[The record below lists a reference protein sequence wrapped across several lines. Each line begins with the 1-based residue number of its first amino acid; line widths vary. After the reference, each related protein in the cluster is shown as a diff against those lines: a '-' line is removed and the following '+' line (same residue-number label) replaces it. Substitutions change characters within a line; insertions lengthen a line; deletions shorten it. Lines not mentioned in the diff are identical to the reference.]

1 MFLLGESQQVEVTFR
16 PDRFRYL
23 PYREELQ
30 IRKTLTSYES
40 ILRINL
46 VGRSIGNQ
54 LYVMPSKPSHE
65 LFAYHLNDNNHNNN
79 VNNDNS
85 NDNNNNIN
93 NKNDN
98 FIGQG
103 MLLFDDVIAF
113 STNEEI
119 KKFHS
124 ESLKYSQTILPKY
137 PSIKLEYPNPFSD
150 DADPSLFTEIDR
162 KILRQNSIKMSSG
175 DNSNKAIQNL
185 NLKNEKNELSRQQS
199 QRVLISSISTLDNRG
214 ASSAPGSFEII
225 LSSAAKESG
234 LWTVNS
240 VIVSSTGI

>member
-65 LFAYHLNDNNHNNN
+65 LFAYHLNDNNN
-79 VNNDNS
+79 
-85 NDNNNNIN
+85 NDNNNS
-93 NKNDN
+93 KNDN

-124 ESLKYSQTILPKY
+124 ESLKYSQTILPKF

-175 DNSNKAIQNL
+175 DNNNKAIQNL

>member
-1 MFLLGESQQVEVTFR
+1 MLGESQQVEVTFR

-65 LFAYHLNDNNHNNN
+65 LFAYHLNDNN
-79 VNNDNS
+79 
-85 NDNNNNIN
+85 NDNNNNN
-93 NKNDN
+93 NNNSKNDN

-103 MLLFDDVIAF
+103 MLLFDDVIAS

-119 KKFHS
+119 KKIHY
-124 ESLKYSQTILPKY
+124 ESLKYSQTILPKF

-175 DNSNKAIQNL
+175 DNNKTIQNL
-185 NLKNEKNELSRQQS
+185 NLKNEKNEKNELSRQQS

>member
-1 MFLLGESQQVEVTFR
+1 
-16 PDRFRYL
+16 
-23 PYREELQ
+23 
-30 IRKTLTSYES
+30 
-40 ILRINL
+40 
-46 VGRSIGNQ
+46 
-54 LYVMPSKPSHE
+54 MPSKPSHE
-65 LFAYHLNDNNHNNN
+65 LFAYHLNDNNNNNN

-85 NDNNNNIN
+85 NDNNNDSR
-93 NKNDN
+93 NDN

-103 MLLFDDVIAF
+103 MLLFDDVIAS

-119 KKFHS
+119 KKIHY
-124 ESLKYSQTILPKY
+124 ESLKYSQTILPKF

-175 DNSNKAIQNL
+175 DNNNKAIQNL
-185 NLKNEKNELSRQQS
+185 NLKNEKNEKNELSRQQS